1 MEKADIL
8 EMTVQF
14 LKGANTRKRMQEGE
28 ANKLTSVP
36 SFVRWSVVSSRLY
49 IGCLT

>member
-14 LKGANTRKRMQEGE
+14 LKGAQARKRLQTGKKS
-28 ANKLTSVP
+28 KLDP
-36 SFVRWSVVSSRLY
+36 SALK
-49 IGCLT
+49 L

>member
-14 LKGANTRKRMQEGE
+14 LKGTHARKTMRAGKQ
-28 ANKLTSVP
+28 SVTL
-36 SFVRWSVVSSRLY
+36 F
-49 IGCLT
+49 I

>member
-14 LKGANTRKRMQEGE
+14 LKGAQARKRLQ
-28 ANKLTSVP
+28 
-36 SFVRWSVVSSRLY
+36 
-49 IGCLT
+49 IGKENTNTFLLETN

>member
-14 LKGANTRKRMQEGE
+14 LKGAQARKRFQTGKE
-28 ANKLTSVP
+28 NSYTST
-36 SFVRWSVVSSRLY
+36 LE
-49 IGCLT
+49 TN

>member
-14 LKGANTRKRMQEGE
+14 LKGTHARKTMPAG
-28 ANKLTSVP
+28 KLSLGVIIKHR
-36 SFVRWSVVSSRLY
+36 FIQQKLH
-49 IGCLT
+49 